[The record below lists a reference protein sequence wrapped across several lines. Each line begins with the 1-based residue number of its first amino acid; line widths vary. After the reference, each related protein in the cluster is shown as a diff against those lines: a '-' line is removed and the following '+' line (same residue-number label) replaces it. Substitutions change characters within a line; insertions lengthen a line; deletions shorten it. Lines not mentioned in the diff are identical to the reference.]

1 MTGQESAKRRHPN
14 ARLARKRRLRPDESI
29 NSQDRLIHLP
39 RSPFKLLSEGQIE
52 QLHEASLNILS
63 RTGVIIDEPQA
74 LNYFRQAGARVEGNR
89 VTIERDLIES
99 CLASVPAQYTLKA
112 RNPDRSVSIGGD
124 TCAVM
129 PGGGPPYV
137 RDLDGQRRPG
147 TLADVENFA
156 RLSAM
161 SPEVQVMARKAVE
174 AQDIPSSIRH
184 LVCWEAVLTLSDKPG
199 QSGFP
204 GGLAEAEDVLQM
216 LALAFGGEGA
226 INGTPVAHCSVN
238 VNSPLRYDRPM
249 LESLI
254 LFARYGQPV
263 LISSFV
269 MAGVTG
275 PTTLAGTLAQ
285 HNAEVLA
292 GLVLSQLVRPGTPV
306 LYGTASSNIDMRNA
320 APAIGSPESAISIAV
335 CAQLAR
341 FYGIPSRGGG
351 ALTDSPLPDAQ
362 SNYERA
368 FTILTSILSGINFLM
383 HGLGVLESYLTLSYE
398 QFVIDLDLLGMVR
411 HMVRPPL
418 ISAETLALE
427 TIDQVGPGGFFLD
440 AEHTLRHY
448 RQDHFLPRIS
458 LRQPYGQWISE
469 GAQDAVERANRR
481 CQEMLESYQ
490 KPPIDLE
497 VEGKLRDFVLSRRTE
512 LGEAG

>member
-1 MTGQESAKRRHPN
+1 MTTQEPAGKRRAKAQP
-14 ARLARKRRLRPDESI
+14 ARRRRPQSAEVAEI
-29 NSQDRLIHLP
+29 PGHLILLP
-39 RSPFKLLSEGQIE
+39 RSPFELFSEGQIE
-52 QLHEASLNILS
+52 QLHEASLHILAH
-63 RTGVIIDEPQA
+63 TGIVFDQPEA
-74 LNYFRQAGARVEGNR
+74 LALFRQAGARVEENR
-89 VTIERDLIES
+89 VILDRDFVES
-99 CLASVPAQYTLKA
+99 CLATVPAQYVLQA
-112 RNPDRSVSIGGD
+112 RNPDHSVSVGGA

-147 TLADVENFA
+147 TLEDVKNFA

-174 AQDIPSSIRH
+174 AQDIHPAIRH
-184 LVCWEAVLTLSDKPG
+184 LLCWEAILTLTDKPG

-204 GGLAEAEDVLQM
+204 GGRAEAEDVLQM
-216 LALAFGGEGA
+216 LALVFGGEGA
-226 INGTPVAHCSVN
+226 IDGTPVAHCSVN
-238 VNSPLRYDRPM
+238 VNSPLHYDRPM

-292 GLVLSQLVRPGTPV
+292 GLVLTQLIRPGTPV

-320 APAIGSPESAISIAV
+320 APAIGSPESGDSIAA

-341 FYGIPSRGGG
+341 RYGIPSRGGG

-368 FTILTSILSGINFLM
+368 FTLLTSVLSGINYLM

-398 QFVIDLDLLGMVR
+398 QFVIDLDLLRMVR
-411 HMVRPPL
+411 HMVWPPV

-427 TIDQVGPGGFFLD
+427 TIDTVGPGGFFLD
-440 AEHTLRHY
+440 VEHTLRHY
-448 RQDHFLPRIS
+448 RQAHFLPQIS
-458 LRQPYGQWISE
+458 VRRPYEQWLAE
-469 GAQDAVERANRR
+469 GAEDAVKRANRR
-481 CQEMLESYQ
+481 CREMLESYQ
-490 KPPIDLE
+490 KPPIE
-497 VEGKLRDFVLSRRTE
+497 PGIEGKLHDFVVRR
-512 LGEAG
+512 LAQLLDAS

>member
-1 MTGQESAKRRHPN
+1 MTGQKSGKKGQRK
-14 ARLARKRRLRPDESI
+14 ARPRRKRRPRLMEPYKVPD
-29 NSQDRLIHLP
+29 QLIHLP
-39 RSPFKLLSEGQIE
+39 TSPLEWLSGGQIE
-52 QLHEASLNILS
+52 QLHEASFHILS
-63 RTGVIIDEPQA
+63 HTGVIFDEAQA
-74 LNYFRQAGARVEGNR
+74 LAYFRSAGARVEENR
-89 VTIERDLIES
+89 VTLERDLVES
-99 CLASVPAQYTLKA
+99 CLASVPAQYTLLA
-112 RNPDRSVSIGGD
+112 RNPDRSVTIGGG

-137 RDLDGQRRPG
+137 LDLDGQRRLG

-174 AQDIPSSIRH
+174 AQDIPPSIRH
-184 LVCWEAVLTLSDKPG
+184 LLCWQAILTLNDKPG
-199 QSGFP
+199 QSGYP
-204 GGLAEAEDVLQM
+204 GGRAEAEDVLQM
-216 LALAFGGEGA
+216 LALTFGGEEA
-226 INGTPVAHCSVN
+226 IKGTPVTHCSVN

-254 LFARYGQPV
+254 TFARYGQPV

-275 PTTLAGTLAQ
+275 PATLAGTLAQ

-292 GLVLSQLVRPGTPV
+292 GLVLTQLVRPGTPV

-341 FYGIPSRGGG
+341 YYGIPSRGGG

-368 FTILTSILSGINFLM
+368 FTLLTSVLSGINFLM

-398 QFVIDLDLLGMVR
+398 QYVIDLELLGMVR
-411 HMVRPPL
+411 EMVRPPD
-418 ISAETLALE
+418 ISTETLALE
-427 TIDQVGPGGFFLD
+427 TIDRVGPGGFFLD
-440 AEHTLRHY
+440 AQHTLRHY
-448 RQDHFLPRIS
+448 RQAHFLPQIS
-458 LRQPYGQWISE
+458 LRQPYQQWVSE
-469 GAQDAVERANRR
+469 GAHDAVERANRR
-481 CQEMLESYQ
+481 CREMLESYQ
-490 KPPIDLE
+490 KPAFDPE
-497 VEGKLRDFVLSRRTE
+497 VEGKLRDFVLHRRTQ
-512 LGEAG
+512 LGESN

>member
-1 MTGQESAKRRHPN
+1 MTDNESTEKKSTKSSPSDRRRPHHTASGPTQDQLI
-14 ARLARKRRLRPDESI
+14 RLPA
-29 NSQDRLIHLP
+29 
-39 RSPFKLLSEGQIE
+39 SPFKLLSEGQIE
-52 QLHEASLNILS
+52 QLHEASLQILS
-63 RTGVIIDEPQA
+63 RTGVQFDEPQA
-74 LNYFRQAGARVEGNR
+74 LAYFRKAGARVEGNR

-99 CLASVPAQYTLKA
+99 CLNSAPFRYTLQA
-112 RNPDRSVSIGGD
+112 RNPEHSVTIGGD
-124 TCAVM
+124 SCAVM

-137 RDLDGQRRPG
+137 LDLNGWRRPG

-156 RLSAM
+156 RLSAI
-161 SPEVQVMARKAVE
+161 SPEVQVVARKAVE
-174 AQDIPSSIRH
+174 AQDIPPAIRH
-184 LVCWEAVLTLSDKPG
+184 LLCWEKILTLTDKPG

-204 GGLAEAEDVLQM
+204 GGQAEAEDVLQM
-216 LALAFGGEGA
+216 LALVFGGEEA
-226 INGTPVAHCSVN
+226 INGTPLAHCSVN

-269 MAGVTG
+269 LAGVSG

-306 LYGTASSNIDMRNA
+306 LYGTATSNIDMRNA
-320 APAIGSPESAISIAV
+320 APAIGSPESSISIAV

-341 FYGIPSRGGG
+341 FYGLPSRGGG

-368 FTILTSILSGINFLM
+368 FTLLTSVLSGINFLM

-398 QFVIDLDLLGMVR
+398 QFVIDLDLIGMVR
-411 HMVRPPL
+411 HMVQPL
-418 ISAETLALE
+418 LVSAETLALE

-440 AEHTLRHY
+440 VDHTLRHH
-448 RQDHFLPRIS
+448 RQAHFLPQIG
-458 LRQPYGQWISE
+458 LRQPYEQWMAE
-469 GAQDAVERANRR
+469 GSQDAVQRANRR
-481 CQEMLESYQ
+481 CRELLESYQ
-490 KPPIDLE
+490 KPPIE
-497 VEGKLRDFVLSRRTE
+497 PVTEGKLRDFVARRRVQ
-512 LGEAG
+512 LLDVD

>member
-1 MTGQESAKRRHPN
+1 MPSDESAKKHPSKT
-14 ARLARKRRLRPDESI
+14 RSARKRRPRPAESI
-29 NSQDRLIHLP
+29 NGPDRLIYLP
-39 RSPFKLLSEGQIE
+39 RSPFKLLSEGQVE
-52 QLHEASLNILS
+52 QLHEASLRILS
-63 RTGVIIDEPQA
+63 HTGVIFDEPQA
-74 LNYFRQAGARVEGNR
+74 LSYFRQAGARVKEDR
-89 VTIERDLIES
+89 VTLESDLVEN
-99 CLASVPAQYTLKA
+99 CLATVPAEYTLQA
-112 RNPDRSVSIGGD
+112 RNPDRSVSIGGE

-129 PGGGPPYV
+129 PSGGPPYV
-137 RDLDGQRRPG
+137 RDLDGRRRPG

-161 SPEVQVMARKAVE
+161 SSEVQVMARKAVE
-174 AQDIPSSIRH
+174 AQDIPPSIRH
-184 LVCWEAVLTLSDKPG
+184 LVCWEAILTLSDKPG

-216 LALAFGGEGA
+216 LALTFGGEEA

-238 VNSPLRYDRPM
+238 VNSPLRYDRSM

-275 PTTLAGTLAQ
+275 PATLAGTLAQ

-320 APAIGSPESAISIAV
+320 APAIGSPESSISIAV

-341 FYGIPSRGGG
+341 RYGIPSRGGG

-368 FTILTSILSGINFLM
+368 FTLLTSVLCGINYLM

-411 HMVRPPL
+411 YMVRPPL

-440 AEHTLRHY
+440 AEHTLRYY
-448 RQDHFLPRIS
+448 RQAHFLPQIS
-458 LRQPYGQWISE
+458 LRQPFEQWASE

-481 CQEMLESYQ
+481 CREMLESYR
-490 KPPIDLE
+490 KPPIDPE
-497 VEGKLRDFVLSRRTE
+497 VEGKLHDFVLRRRAE
-512 LGEAG
+512 LGEAD